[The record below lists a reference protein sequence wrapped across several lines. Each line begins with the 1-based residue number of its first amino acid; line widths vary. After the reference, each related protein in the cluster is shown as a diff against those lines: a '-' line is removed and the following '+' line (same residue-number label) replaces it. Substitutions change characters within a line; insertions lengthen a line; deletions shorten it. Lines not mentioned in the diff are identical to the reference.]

1 MANSSLQLPEIVDEQ
16 RAEDILIH
24 LAYLQYQQQGDASRE
39 DLPPEIQAAA
49 CQLVSRLKQPNAIAD
64 CCQQSPIGKLLPA
77 ALYVHVTAIEA
88 LDPLL
93 RLYERCARD
102 IAGEVHEATLVKFHL
117 DKQKISYLFYPHF
130 DRDAHPLL
138 EASIQVDFCQGRS
151 NYRDYSTSNNP
162 PILHRKDAF
171 VTPDYPHYQAFAQL
185 TREEEELGLLD
196 KRTGFSIGTL
206 QSWLDCLDAHGVEIE
221 NHHVIQRSDFVRAS
235 VAPKIER
242 HKAAMF
248 RKDLSRP
255 VRLALEAELFSRDTT
270 FFDYG
275 CGYGGDIERLAEKGY
290 FSCGWDPYYCP
301 DRPLASAQIVNL
313 GYVINVIECQ
323 EERRAALI
331 KAWELTQKVLL
342 VSAQVLI
349 NDRNAGQVA
358 YGDGIIT
365 KRNTFQKYFQQEELK
380 TYIDRIL
387 GVDAVPVAL
396 GIYFVF
402 RDAAQADSFR
412 ASRFH
417 SRARTPRVRLPD
429 KQFADYQTMLTP
441 LMEFFTQ
448 RGRLPVRGELASE
461 SEILA
466 EFRTFSSAFKVI
478 LQVTNPEDWDAI
490 ADKRSQDLLVYI
502 GLTHFT
508 GRPQA
513 RNLASPVKNDIKALL
528 GSYKS
533 ACLLADRMLFSI
545 GDLNFIAK
553 CCQHSP
559 VGKQRP
565 HAFSV
570 HVNYLH
576 QLDPRLRLYEGCAN
590 RTIGRLDGA
599 TVIKFHTNIPKISY
613 LFYPDFD
620 TDPHPILQTCMQ
632 IDLRDLSVHYQDYD
646 RVRNPPILHQK
657 DQLVGSDYPNY
668 EKFARLSQQEAD
680 WGLLDDKGAIGTLR
694 GWQQCLEAHCATI
707 ANYRLYWRKDADP
720 YRLRVLKAA
729 VNNRRKKRR
738 KSSAAVPDTGSGSPV
753 SISPTAIEEQ

>member
-1 MANSSLQLPEIVDEQ
+1 MANSSLQLPEIENEQ
-16 RAEDILIH
+16 RTEDILIH
-24 LAYLQYQQQGDASRE
+24 LAYLQYQQQGDLASGE
-39 DLPPEIQAAA
+39 DLSSDLQAAA
-49 CQLVSRLKQPNAIAD
+49 CQLVLRLQQQNAIAS

-102 IAGEVHEATLVKFHL
+102 IAGDVHEATIVKFHL
-117 DKQKISYLFYPHF
+117 DKQKISYLFYPDF

-138 EASIQVDFCQGRS
+138 EASIQVDFCQAQS
-151 NYRDYSTSNNP
+151 NYRDYRTSNNP

-171 VTPDYPHYQAFAQL
+171 VTHDYPHYEEFAQL

-221 NHHVIQRSDFVRAS
+221 NHHVIQGSDFVSKAL
-235 VAPKIER
+235 APKIER

-275 CGYGGDIERLAEKGY
+275 CGYGGDIQRIAERGY
-290 FSCGWDPYYCP
+290 ASEGWDPYYSP
-301 DRPLASAQIVNL
+301 DRPLVSAEIVNL

-323 EERRAALI
+323 EERRSALM

-412 ASRFH
+412 ASRFY

-466 EFRTFSSAFKVI
+466 EFRTFRSAFKVI
-478 LQVTNPEDWDAI
+478 LQVTDPEDWDAI
-490 ADKRSQDLLVYI
+490 ADKRRQDLLVYI
-502 GLTHFT
+502 ALTHFT
-508 GRPQA
+508 GRPHA
-513 RNLASPVKNDIKALL
+513 RNLAPLVKFDIKALM

-533 ACLLADRMLFSI
+533 ACLLADQMLFSI
-545 GDLNFIAK
+545 GDLNFITK
-553 CCQHSP
+553 CCEHSP
-559 VGKQRP
+559 VGKQGP
-565 HAFSV
+565 HSFSV

-632 IDLRDLSVHYQDYD
+632 IDLRDLSVNYKDYD
-646 RVRNPPILHQK
+646 RVRNPAILHQK
-657 DQLVGSDYPNY
+657 DQLVGPDYPNY

-680 WGLLDDKGAIGTLR
+680 WGLLDDLSAIGTRR
-694 GWQQCLEAHCATI
+694 GWQQCLEAHCARI
-707 ANYRLYWRKDADP
+707 DSYRLYWRKDADP

-729 VNNRRKKRR
+729 VKNRREKRR
-738 KSSAAVPDTGSGSPV
+738 KAQLTSLSSRRGFKPPANS
-753 SISPTAIEEQ
+753 

>member
-1 MANSSLQLPEIVDEQ
+1 MANSSLQLPEIEDEQ
-16 RAEDILIH
+16 RAKDILVH
-24 LAYLQYQQQGDASRE
+24 LAYLQYQQQGAIASRE
-39 DLPPEIQAAA
+39 DLAPEIQAAA
-49 CQLVSRLKQPNAIAD
+49 CQLVSRLKQLDAIAS

-102 IAGEVHEATLVKFHL
+102 IAGDVSEATIVKFHL
-117 DKQKISYLFYPHF
+117 DKQKISYLFYPDF

-138 EASIQVDFCQGRS
+138 EASIQVDFCQAQS
-151 NYRDYSTSNNP
+151 NYRDYSTRNNP

-171 VTPDYPHYQAFAQL
+171 VTPDYPYYEEFAQL

-196 KRTGFSIGTL
+196 KGRGFSIGTL
-206 QSWLDCLDAHGVEIE
+206 QSWLDCLEAHGVKIE
-221 NHHVIQRSDFVRAS
+221 NHHVIQGPDFVRAS

-242 HKAAMF
+242 HKAAMV
-248 RKDLSRP
+248 RQDLSRP
-255 VRLALEAELFSRDTT
+255 VRLALEAELFTPDTT

-275 CGYGGDIERLAEKGY
+275 CEYEGDIQRIAEKGY
-290 FSCGWDPYYCP
+290 VSSGWDPYYCP
-301 DRPLASAQIVNL
+301 DRPLVSADIVNL
-313 GYVINVIECQ
+313 GYAINVIECQ
-323 EERRAALI
+323 EERREALI

-365 KRNTFQKYFQQEELK
+365 KRNTFQKYFEQEELK
-380 TYIDRIL
+380 TYIDQIL

-402 RDAAQADSFR
+402 SEAAQAESFR
-412 ASRFH
+412 ASRFY

-429 KQFADYQTMLTP
+429 KKFADYQTMLIP
-441 LMEFFTQ
+441 LMEFFTK

-466 EFRTFSSAFKVI
+466 EFRTFRRAFKVI
-478 LQVTNPEDWDAI
+478 LQVTDPEDWDAI
-490 ADKRSQDLLVYI
+490 ADKRRQDLLVYI
-502 GLTHFT
+502 ALTHFT
-508 GRPQA
+508 SRPQG
-513 RNLASPVKNDIKALL
+513 RNPAPLVKNDIKALL
-528 GSYKS
+528 SSYKS

-545 GDLNFIAK
+545 SDLNFITK
-553 CCQHSP
+553 CCEHSP
-559 VGKQRP
+559 VGKQGP
-565 HAFSV
+565 HAFCV
-570 HVNYLH
+570 HVNYLQ
-576 QLDPRLRLYEGCAN
+576 QLDPRLRLYEGCAK

-599 TVIKFHTNIPKISY
+599 TVIKFHTNTPKISY

-632 IDLRDLSVHYQDYD
+632 IDLRDLSVNYQDYKH
-646 RVRNPPILHQK
+646 VHNPPILHQK
-657 DQLVGSDYPNY
+657 DQLVGPDYPNY
-668 EKFARLSQQEAD
+668 EKFARLSQLEAD
-680 WGLLDDKGAIGTLR
+680 WGLLDDLSAIETRR
-694 GWQQCLEAHCATI
+694 GWLQCLEAHCATI
-707 ANYRLYWRKDADP
+707 DNYRLSWRKDTDS

-738 KSSAAVPDTGSGSPV
+738 KARM
-753 SISPTAIEEQ
+753 I